1 MLKSMTGFGRAKLEK
16 NNRIYSIEIKSINHK
31 YTDISIKM
39 PRSLS
44 YLEEEIK
51 KQITSSISRGK
62 IDVFITFENYSDEG
76 KEIIINKELFKK
88 YIEEFKIIA
97 EENNLSMDIPVTEIT
112 KLPDVLNLKN
122 TDDNEDI
129 IASELKEC
137 LTEAIKTFVNMR
149 KTEGERIKEDIEN
162 RLSRINEIVEK
173 ISRLS
178 TGLVEDYVVKLEERI
193 KTILKTDVIDQSRLA
208 METVI
213 YADKCSIE
221 EELTRLKSHINQFNS
236 ILKEE
241 KPIGKKIDFLIQEMN
256 REINTTGSKSGSL
269 EITNLVVE
277 AKTEL
282 EDIREQIQNI
292 E

>member
-39 PRSLS
+39 PRALS

-88 YIEEFKIIA
+88 YVEEFKIIA

-137 LTEAIKTFVNMR
+137 LAEAIKNFVNMR

-256 REINTTGSKSGSL
+256 REINTAGSKSGSL
-269 EITNLVVE
+269 EITNLVVDT
-277 AKTEL
+277 KTEL